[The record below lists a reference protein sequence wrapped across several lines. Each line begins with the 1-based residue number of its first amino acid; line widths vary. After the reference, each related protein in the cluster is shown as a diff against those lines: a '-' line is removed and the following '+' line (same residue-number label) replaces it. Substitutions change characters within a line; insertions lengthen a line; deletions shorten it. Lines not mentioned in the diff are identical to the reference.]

1 MNPFVLIL
9 LLFFLPKRFGKYN
22 QKQRI
27 RAARMVWSKTD
38 QTIKFA
44 AGLTVAIVGGLFL
57 FAFTKGCP
65 SGEPCDSS
73 GYYYFLNASPNEV
86 GDTLAGVAG
95 TLAFLWL
102 IVTVMLQG
110 KELSAQRRELRLAR
124 KESRRMAD
132 ALGVQAEIFKDEQ
145 RQRREQAA
153 KEHLDELL
161 IGLMQGLSE
170 VTTSWTIQNLNHSTV
185 QSLSGPTKYVDGK
198 LFLFEQNESD
208 DQLELFDFMR
218 LQYERVKLLSKI
230 LVEFKSEGRVL
241 DCPAPDQLLAVQGS
255 LRRTLK
261 VFESLSTAQQER
273 VRNMGLLG
281 MQRILGEISNLDVW
295 NYSEE
300 GPRN

>member
-1 MNPFVLIL
+1 MTLQATI
-9 LLFFLPKRFGKYN
+9 
-22 QKQRI
+22 I
-27 RAARMVWSKTD
+27 SSMRA
-38 QTIKFA
+38 QTR
-44 AGLTVAIVGGLFL
+44 LETHSLESLVRSL
-57 FAFTKGCP
+57 
-65 SGEPCDSS
+65 
-73 GYYYFLNASPNEV
+73 
-86 GDTLAGVAG
+86 
-95 TLAFLWL
+95 LWL

-218 LQYERVKLLSKI
+218 LQYERVKWLSKI

-255 LRRTLK
+255 LRRTLE